1 MSIELDPQ
9 EVLEHL
15 YSLGYYNITK
25 EQLKEFMKDL
35 KKLIKYD
42 LRKEERKNRL
52 MRENDKISDKENIC
66 ICSVS
71 TPTKDENKAHK
82 VTSSCLADLKKD
94 SRCISCNEQ
103 PVNKKHSSFFGE
115 VQSKH
120 QKPRTV
126 VPTSEPCEC
135 RNSYLGGEPC
145 FSKKFRSSIHDGA
158 SSSEEYSHPCD
169 KTAQKNRKE
178 TCASIKKTTSSLKP
192 CPSFIRSGSAK
203 VKPPKAD
210 PVALY
215 HYYKSLWSQH
225 NLPGENS
232 HEELRWR
239 IRHKMM
245 TAPVLA
251 KGQSEDKVTKKPDWV
266 VT

>member
-1 MSIELDPQ
+1 
-9 EVLEHL
+9 
-15 YSLGYYNITK
+15 
-25 EQLKEFMKDL
+25 
-35 KKLIKYD
+35 
-42 LRKEERKNRL
+42 

-115 VQSKH
+115 IQSKH

-145 FSKKFRSSIHDGA
+145 FSKKFRSSIHDGMFN
-158 SSSEEYSHPCD
+158 
-169 KTAQKNRKE
+169 QI
-178 TCASIKKTTSSLKP
+178 SIKLSNFLNFDFHIYSVINI
-192 CPSFIRSGSAK
+192 SF
-203 VKPPKAD
+203 VKL
-210 PVALY
+210 ALNR
-215 HYYKSLWSQH
+215 L
-225 NLPGENS
+225 
-232 HEELRWR
+232 
-239 IRHKMM
+239 
-245 TAPVLA
+245 
-251 KGQSEDKVTKKPDWV
+251 
-266 VT
+266 